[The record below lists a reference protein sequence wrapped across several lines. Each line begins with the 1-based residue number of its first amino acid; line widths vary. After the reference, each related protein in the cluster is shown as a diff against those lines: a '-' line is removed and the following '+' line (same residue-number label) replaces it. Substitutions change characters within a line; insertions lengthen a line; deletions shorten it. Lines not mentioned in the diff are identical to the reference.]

1 MTLNE
6 LLEEKWIS
14 PLWFKVK
21 FALTRLGMRYRTL
34 IRISLL
40 ISDIQSEY
48 LRGEKNTPSPLTYGY
63 AARKLGLNTSTV
75 FRSISNTQCR
85 AFGRT
90 IRMEAFFSRGLS
102 SRPDLSVEDIRS
114 MIRDLNNNG
123 KNDRKIGEMLFLP
136 TRTVAYHRKKM
147 GLSAAGIK

>member
-1 MTLNE
+1 
-6 LLEEKWIS
+6 
-14 PLWFKVK
+14 
-21 FALTRLGMRYRTL
+21 MRYRTL

-48 LRGEKNTPSPLTYGY
+48 LRGEKETPSPLTYEY

-75 FRSISNTQCR
+75 FRSINNTRCR

-102 SRPDLSVEDIRS
+102 SRPDISVEDLRS
-114 MIRDLNNNG
+114 MIRDLNQNG
-123 KNDRKIGEMLFLP
+123 KNDRMIGEILSLP
-136 TRTVAYHRKKM
+136 TRTVAYHRKRM
-147 GLSAAGIK
+147 GLRKAEVK